1 VKVVVV
7 PGTSSDILAK
17 VQASKDKPPV
27 HVMFLD
33 DGVMMRAIKMGLCQK
48 LEHTAVLKDLYPSA
62 RMAGDMAAGVNVGM
76 TGIAYNKKMFDEK
89 KWAAP
94 TSWMDFADP
103 KFKGKVVFQSLP
115 ASTFGLHGFLMFNRI
130 QGGTDKN
137 VDPGFSKWGST
148 IGPNVL
154 EYIPSSGKLSEMVQ
168 NGEAAIF
175 PLTPTG
181 VATQKARG
189 IPMEYAQPKEGS
201 VLLMVAECVT
211 AKNDNPVMAQKLA
224 EFLLTP
230 QAQAAAL
237 EFGNQIPSN
246 VKTQPGTPAGPG
258 HGGAV
263 QGLYEDR
270 GHTGLGRDQRH
281 TPGMEH
287 ALEQDGGTLSLRE
300 RIATNR
306 KLAGEAIATLE
317 RLVELPEAKAR
328 LAEVL
333 TLRGRY
339 VAAFERV
346 DGDLT
351 KGLRDEARERAQ
363 GEVVPLLE
371 QLITAVKS
379 LDQLMQQLTQ
389 ARASEVRASV
399 DSAVYWLA
407 GIGAAALV
415 LGVVM
420 AGVLARSVRSP
431 GQPDLSQRTEEQAS
445 ALQQTAASMEQLGG
459 HRQAERRQRAP
470 GQPAGRGPA
479 GGQPGGEVVG
489 RWCTP

>member
-1 VKVVVV
+1 MSTSRTLSKTLARLGLLSAAALLGTAGAQAQDKTLYIGMNGGDMERAYVKYVFPAFEKIHGAKVVVV

-33 DGVMMRAIKMGLCQK
+33 DGVMVRAIKMGLCQK
-48 LEHTAVLKDLYPSA
+48 LADTPALKDLYPSA

-130 QGGTDKN
+130 QGGKDNN
-137 VDPGFSKWGST
+137 VDPGFSKWAST

-175 PLTPTG
+175 PLTPTA

-189 IPMEYAQPKEGS
+189 VPMEYAQPKEGS

-211 AKNDNPVMAQKLA
+211 AKNDNPALAQKLA

-246 VKTQPGTPAGPG
+246 LKTQPGTPAAQATVERFKGYMKT
-258 HGGAV
+258 V
-263 QGLYEDR
+263 V
-270 GHTGLGRDQRH
+270 
-281 TPGMEH
+281 
-287 ALEQDGGTLSLRE
+287 TLDWDAINAARPEWNTRWNKTVE
-300 RIATNR
+300 R
-306 KLAGEAIATLE
+306 
-317 RLVELPEAKAR
+317 
-328 LAEVL
+328 
-333 TLRGRY
+333 
-339 VAAFERV
+339 
-346 DGDLT
+346 
-351 KGLRDEARERAQ
+351 
-363 GEVVPLLE
+363 
-371 QLITAVKS
+371 
-379 LDQLMQQLTQ
+379 
-389 ARASEVRASV
+389 
-399 DSAVYWLA
+399 
-407 GIGAAALV
+407 
-415 LGVVM
+415 
-420 AGVLARSVRSP
+420 
-431 GQPDLSQRTEEQAS
+431 
-445 ALQQTAASMEQLGG
+445 
-459 HRQAERRQRAP
+459 
-470 GQPAGRGPA
+470 
-479 GGQPGGEVVG
+479 
-489 RWCTP
+489 